1 MILLSIKKV
10 IRIIRKIIFALV
22 LTLLIVATI
31 GVIYFGYKFAPIFQQ
46 YVSEADELVRNSSAS
61 TFYTDNTSF
70 VYASDGTEIAK
81 LRSGADSSYVTYE
94 QMPESV
100 LKAFVAIEDKR
111 FYKHH
116 GVDWGSTVK
125 SAYLLIKNGS
135 IIRGGSTIT
144 QQLVRNVFTDKIG
157 FDKSYTR
164 KIKEILTAL
173 FLEKRYS
180 KNQILEYYINNI
192 NYANSY
198 YGIGAAALGYF
209 GKPVDEL
216 TDAEVALLCAIPNN
230 PTYYNP
236 RTNLAHTIERRNI
249 ILREMYEQGYLNK
262 KDYLLSVNSSVT
274 VLPAYDTFYNY
285 ESSYA
290 IKCATEALMR
300 NSGFQF
306 QYSFDTQEEY
316 DQYQQEYGEAYKD
329 SEHMLYTG
337 GYKVYTTIDLTV
349 QKKVQGALDKEL
361 KNYTKKTKDGIY
373 VMQGAATVVSI
384 HSGKVI
390 ACVGGR
396 SQESSGYSLN
406 RAFQSYMQPGSTI
419 KPLIVYTPALQKGYT
434 PDSIVRDTPI
444 KDGPKNSNNQ
454 YEGDITL
461 RKAVEKSK
469 NVVAWRLFS
478 KIKPKVG
485 LSYVQNM
492 QFDKITPNDYFKPAS
507 LGGLYY
513 GVTTVQMASGYATL
527 ANDGV
532 FRQPDC
538 ISAIFDQ
545 DDNEIFTSPKSSYV
559 YSSDAANQML
569 DILTGV
575 ANTGTAAGLE
585 LPHNKK
591 MTIACKTGTTNEQ
604 RCAWFC
610 GVTPYYSVAVYISR
624 DDNKHTDNLWG
635 STLPMYVWRD
645 VQDYLNKDKSVKKL
659 YKRVNNVKKKVVKS
673 TKPDL
678 DNSTSDTPNVPADTV
693 SPGVQSEQQNN
704 PQTNAPAKKPD
715 SSKKENSSNDKAN
728 NELDDP
734 EKKPTKKPTKKPVK
748 SDTSSEIKS
757 DTSSEAPEVP
767 NVPEDSQAEEPK
779 NTEVQEPSNDV
790 SETELLEAPILD

>member
-1 MILLSIKKV
+1 MVLISIKKV
-10 IRIIRKIIFALV
+10 IRVIRKVLFTITLLV
-22 LTLLIVATI
+22 LIAAII
-31 GVIYFGYKFAPIFQQ
+31 GVLYFGYKFAPIFQQ
-46 YVSEADELVRNSSAS
+46 YVNEADELVRDSSAS

-94 QMPESV
+94 QMPKNV

-116 GVDWGSTVK
+116 GVDWGSTIK
-125 SAYLLIKNGS
+125 SAFLLLKNGS
-135 IIRGGSTIT
+135 ITRGGSTIT

-157 FDKSYTR
+157 FEKSYTR
-164 KIKEILTAL
+164 KIKEILTAMY
-173 FLEKRYS
+173 LEKKYS
-180 KNQILEYYINNI
+180 KKQILEYYINNI
-192 NYANSY
+192 NYANNY
-198 YGIGAAALGYF
+198 YGIGAASLGYF
-209 GKPVDEL
+209 GKSVDEL

-236 RTNLAHTIERRNI
+236 RTNLAHTIKRRNI
-249 ILREMYEQGYLNK
+249 ILREMYDQGYLK
-262 KDYLLSVNSSVT
+262 RKDYLAAVNSSVS
-274 VLPAYDTFYNY
+274 VLPAYDSFYNY

-290 IKCATEALMR
+290 IKCATEALMK
-300 NSGFQF
+300 NSGFVF
-306 QYSFDTQEEY
+306 QYAFDTQDDY
-316 DQYQQEYGEAYKD
+316 DQYQHDYSDAYKD
-329 SEHMLYTG
+329 AEHMLYTG
-337 GYKVYTTIDLTV
+337 GYQVYTTIDLKV
-349 QKKVQGALDKEL
+349 QKQVQKSLDNQL
-361 KNYTKKTKDGIY
+361 KDYAKKTKDGVY
-373 VMQGAATVVSI
+373 VMQGAATVI
-384 HSGKVI
+384 ANHTGKVI

-396 SQESSGYSLN
+396 SQDSTGYSLN

-434 PDSIVRDTPI
+434 PNSIVSDTPI
-444 KDGPKNSNNQ
+444 KDGPKNSGNQ
-454 YEGDITL
+454 YEGDITM
-461 RKAVEKSK
+461 RRAVEKSK

-492 QFDKITPNDYFKPAS
+492 QFDKITPNDYFKPAA

-545 DDNEIFTSPKSSYV
+545 EGNEIFKSPKSTCV

-575 ANTGTAAGLE
+575 ANTGTAAGLV

-591 MTIACKTGTTNEQ
+591 MPIACKTGTTNEQ

-610 GVTPYYSVAVYISR
+610 GVTPYYSVAVYVGR
-624 DDNKHTDNLWG
+624 DDNKSTDGLWG
-635 STLPMYVWRD
+635 STLPKYVWQD
-645 VQDYLNKDKSVKKL
+645 VQDYLCKGKDVKKL
-659 YKRVNNVKKKVVKS
+659 YKKVKVKKQKSKKATVADTESDSTTPSLDLPNSDLQNNSTNSSQSSSQKVTQDSKDNS
-673 TKPDL
+673 KKDTKEDTKPSKKNDSS
-678 DNSTSDTPNVPADTV
+678 DIKIEVDTEKSDSNKKPNKKPESSDTPD
-693 SPGVQSEQQNN
+693 
-704 PQTNAPAKKPD
+704 
-715 SSKKENSSNDKAN
+715 KE
-728 NELDDP
+728 
-734 EKKPTKKPTKKPVK
+734 
-748 SDTSSEIKS
+748 
-757 DTSSEAPEVP
+757 PEVP
-767 NVPEDSQAEEPK
+767 DDPDSIPDDTENVTDEIPD
-779 NTEVQEPSNDV
+779 
-790 SETELLEAPILD
+790 TELLEAPIVE